1 MKHTKGPWRISDD
14 HFIVADKGEKYQNI
28 CRLNGMDRHEAS
40 EANAMLI
47 AAAPEL
53 LEALKA
59 VESWMDDLQSI
70 NPFTQNLLDNVR
82 SAIAKAEGK
91 EG

>member
-47 AAAPEL
+47 AASPDL
-53 LEALKA
+53 LEALKRY
-59 VESWMDDLQSI
+59 VEWQEGKFDAIDIEAEILA
-70 NPFTQNLLDNVR
+70 PAKA
-82 SAIAKAEGK
+82 AIAKAEGK
-91 EG
+91 EE